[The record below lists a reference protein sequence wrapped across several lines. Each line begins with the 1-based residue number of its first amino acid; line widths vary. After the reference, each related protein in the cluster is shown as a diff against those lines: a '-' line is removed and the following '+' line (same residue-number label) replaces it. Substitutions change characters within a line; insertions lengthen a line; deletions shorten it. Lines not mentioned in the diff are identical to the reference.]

1 MDAGWSRAC
10 ILGQMM
16 GEQGDGREGG
26 WSVPLQLAG
35 PVTLWSLLFVTSVVY
50 ILSLSSLLFSPSC
63 L

>member
-1 MDAGWSRAC
+1 
-10 ILGQMM
+10 M

-35 PVTLWSLLFVTSVVY
+35 PVTLWSLLFVTPVVY